1 MSESL
6 IVEVRRLRDAQ
17 KHIKARL
24 ESVLSQIGAPA
35 LGGEDINE
43 LLDLLDEELEFLV
56 DRARKL
62 I

>member
-17 KHIKARL
+17 EHIKARL